1 MKRKTIIGLIC
12 AVCAIVW
19 TLFLV
24 ACGTQ
29 NQSSSAASSASSSS
43 SSAAL
48 SAAGNASSSSASS
61 TSAAASNLP
70 SIGQGSTSVEVTNAT
85 GYDITGVRVKLHS
98 DEGYSDANSFDG
110 FTFAD
115 GSTVKLNI
123 DASGEDASYDVLLL
137 TSVDS
142 KIAVRDIKLTSLK
155 GIAFH
160 FDQGIGFITYTDPVS
175 GEGADNRD
183 EARSGEKADAQGDK
197 KTHDTENQA
206 G

>member
-1 MKRKTIIGLIC
+1 MKRNIIAAIAC
-12 AVCAIVW
+12 A
-19 TLFLV
+19 LV
-24 ACGTQ
+24 LSASALLMAACGAQ
-29 NQSSSAASSASSSS
+29 NQSSSASSSTSSSGSSASLSAASASSSS
-43 SSAAL
+43 S
-48 SAAGNASSSSASS
+48 ASSSV
-61 TSAAASNLP
+61 SNIP
-70 SIGQGSTSVEVTNAT
+70 SIGQGNTSVEVTNET

-98 DEGYSDANSFDG
+98 DENYSDANSFDG

-115 GSTVKLNI
+115 GSTVKLNF

-155 GIAFH
+155 GIAFR

-175 GEGADNRD
+175 GEGADNRS
-183 EARSGEKADAQGDK
+183 EARSGETADAQGK
-197 KTHDTENQA
+197 STHDTENQA